1 MGLIDL
7 KEDNYTVK
15 MGIRSCDNSKRSVLF
30 PDQNV

>member
-15 MGIRSCDNSKRSVLF
+15 MGSCGNSKRSVLF